1 MADHKLTYQNEAED
15 YDRLVSYEDYRGN
28 LLPAIRKINP
38 LDGKNILELGA
49 GTGRLST
56 LILPYSR
63 NLIALDLSHAMLNV
77 ARHKLQQMN
86 EKNWLLGVG
95 DHRHLPIPDHCID
108 VVVAGW
114 SICYLVDWYRSTW
127 KTELALAFDEMQR
140 VLCKR
145 GMIVL
150 IETQGTGYEKPHPPV
165 HLDPYFDHLSE
176 SGFQKTIIRTDYHF
190 ENLDFAER
198 ITRFFFGEELADQI
212 RKNRWVILPECTGIW
227 WKTIP

>member
-1 MADHKLTYQNEAED
+1 MTDHKQTYQNEAED

-63 NLIALDLSHAMLNV
+63 NLVGLDLSHAMLNV

-86 EKNWLLGVG
+86 EKSWLLGVG
-95 DHRHLPIPDHCID
+95 DHRHLPIPDHCMD

-127 KTELALAFDEMQR
+127 KTELALAFDEMHR
-140 VLCKR
+140 VLRER
-145 GMIVL
+145 GTIVL
-150 IETQGTGYEKPHPPV
+150 VETQGTGYEKPHPPV
-165 HLDPYFDHLSE
+165 HLEAYFDHLSE
-176 SGFQKTIIRTDYHF
+176 SGFEKTIIRTDYHF
-190 ENLDFAER
+190 DNLDSAER
-198 ITRFFFGEELADQI
+198 ITRFFFGGELADQV
-212 RKNRWVILPECTGIW
+212 RKNDWVILPECTGIW
-227 WKTIP
+227 WKTTP